1 MNLQVQ
7 KKKKKTLDSN
17 YCAAVCLF
25 LDDRRRQCWSHTFSL
40 ADGAQ
45 WRSNHT
51 QLQYNAGGPLLLYPR
66 INTCNSNVTHFHPAP
81 REHRYFRS
89 ADLRSPFFFKSSL
102 LQTLSI
108 LLISSYLIPNA
119 SWWCWR
125 IDRWTAPLLPSDL
138 QNPAVA
144 SLALLATAGCQN
156 NGSRVSDVDDDQC
169 IQRRT
174 NYFNRTAM
182 KPTTRETSESVR
194 LSVWGMSVW
203 LVTTQTRL

>member
-1 MNLQVQ
+1 MRITRNALLIRPPSNTDPNGTRFSRRLLLAHRLFCLSVLKSVQWLNPAVNQVFFMNLQVQ
-7 KKKKKTLDSN
+7 KKKKTLDSN

-81 REHRYFRS
+81 QEHRYFRS
-89 ADLRSPFFFKSSL
+89 ADLRSSFFSKSSL

-119 SWWCWR
+119 SWWCWW
-125 IDRWTAPLLPSDL
+125 IDW
-138 QNPAVA
+138 
-144 SLALLATAGCQN
+144 
-156 NGSRVSDVDDDQC
+156 
-169 IQRRT
+169 
-174 NYFNRTAM
+174 
-182 KPTTRETSESVR
+182 
-194 LSVWGMSVW
+194 
-203 LVTTQTRL
+203 